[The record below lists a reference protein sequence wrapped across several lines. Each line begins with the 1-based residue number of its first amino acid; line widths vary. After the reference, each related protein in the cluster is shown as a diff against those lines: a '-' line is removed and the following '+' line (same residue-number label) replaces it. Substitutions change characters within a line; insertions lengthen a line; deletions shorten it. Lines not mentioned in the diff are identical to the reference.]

1 MDWTEVVGFVTG
13 GLCVWL
19 TVRRSIWNFPVG
31 LVNNVFFIVLFVGA
45 GLYADAGLQ
54 VVYIVLGLLGWFW
67 WLRGG
72 PDRTALRVRA
82 TPRWGWVAAVAATG
96 ILTAAVWSVLTSHTD
111 SDVATWDAL
120 TTSLSLVAQVM
131 LGLKWVGNWA
141 FWIAADLVYVP
152 LYLHKGLTLTAVL
165 YVGFLALCV
174 VGLRQWRRAREDAVR
189 PVPAPVQEVAA

>member
-31 LVNNVFFIVLFVGA
+31 IVNNVFFIVLFVGA
-45 GLYADAGLQ
+45 GLYADAALQ
-54 VVYIVLGLLGWFW
+54 VVYIMLGLLGWFW

-82 TPRWGWVAAVAATG
+82 TPRWGWVAAVVATG
-96 ILTAAVWSVLTSHTD
+96 ILTLAVWSVLTSHTD

-141 FWIAADLVYVP
+141 FWIAADVVYVP
-152 LYLHKGLTLTAVL
+152 LYLHKGLALTAVL

-189 PVPAPVQEVAA
+189 PAPVPAREVAA